1 MLRFTLL
8 VLVLFVAAFISQQQV
23 NADGIQFSR
32 TVETVGPN
40 GGGTL
45 KFDSGCSSVD
55 QYGSNNCNWAWGTTI
70 LGSVDAHSGP
80 LNEGSTLVVDLKVDR
95 VISWKFTCAACGAN
109 CTTSIPVVNE
119 EVNFAMPPCPIP
131 AETIVEAFNST
142 LPATSPT
149 KGVKVTATGSISF
162 LNENGAT
169 VLGLDID
176 ATVQ

>member
-1 MLRFTLL
+1 MLRLNLL
-8 VLVLFVAAFISQQQV
+8 LLFCFCVIFSRV
-23 NADGIQFSR
+23 NSEGIQFSR
-32 TVETVGPN
+32 TVKTVGPN

-55 QYGSNNCNWAWGTTI
+55 QYGSNNCNWAWGSNI

-80 LNEGSTLVVDLKVDR
+80 LNEGSMLVVDLKVDK

-131 AETIVEAFNST
+131 AETIVQSFNST

-149 KGVKVTATGSISF
+149 KGVKVTATGSISI